1 EPKTTVT
8 STKEPKTTVTSTEE
22 PKTTVTSTKEPK
34 TTVTSTEEPKTTVT
48 STEEPKSTTKPN
60 LSGTTAT
67 SKRPAS
73 NGDIKGD
80 RKVFLPNTGEMVATG
95 LVLTGVLV
103 LAGSVVMKRKLTKN

>member
-1 EPKTTVT
+1 TKEPKTTVT
-8 STKEPKTTVTSTEE
+8 STKEPKTTVTSTKE

-34 TTVTSTEEPKTTVT
+34 STPT
-48 STEEPKSTTKPN
+48 KSTTKPN
-60 LSGTTAT
+60 LSGTAAT

-73 NGDIKGD
+73 NGGIKGD

-95 LVLTGVLV
+95 LVLTGALV